1 MKPTFH
7 IVLDEEGFKQLW
19 VEDDCAFL
27 FENQE
32 LNDPDSF
39 VFEGEP
45 PTLRTHMEEGK
56 IKFEWR
62 PILNSRLKMS
72 TDKVSSPPIQQDKP
86 TAQSAFLLWFR
97 AQHGPRPGGAVS
109 DDNLADLVRQGETAR
124 AVLQLRS
131 AYDRQEQ
138 SALYAWQVKDD
149 QKTLAYVN
157 YNIVRRPKKENP
169 DETNRIS

>member
-1 MKPTFH
+1 MKPTLH
-7 IVLDEEGFKQLW
+7 LGLAEEGLKQLW
-19 VEDDCAFL
+19 VEDDSTLL
-27 FENQE
+27 FESRA
-32 LNDPDSF
+32 LDDPDPF
-39 VFEGEP
+39 VFDCEP
-45 PTLRTHMEEGK
+45 PTLRKSMEDGK

-62 PILNSRLKMS
+62 PILNSKLKA
-72 TDKVSSPPIQQDKP
+72 TTHTAIKVQSQQDSPK
-86 TAQSAFLLWFR
+86 QSAFLLWFR

-124 AVLQLRS
+124 AVLQLRN

-157 YNIVRRPKKENP
+157 YNIVRRPQKENLN
-169 DETNRIS
+169 ETNRIS